1 MVLLSQTEK
10 LFEFFDLNFSKTNL
24 LSLNTICERYLKDY
38 NLLSCFFKDYLTLQN
53 NYVVCKDSDIYNEF
67 VDLYDKKLNTIGQDE
82 FVADIC
88 KFAKYYLV
96 LIFEKKFEFGMI
108 DNEILGYI
116 ETINLFY
123 VLELYPYLLEKID
136 KFLNLKIDRN
146 VFCKML
152 KSLVDIVV
160 QRDIDS
166 NREKIDLILLD
177 YEINK
182 IMLHK
187 DNLSGRLVG

>member
-1 MVLLSQTEK
+1 MVLLNQTEK
-10 LFEFFDLNFSKTNL
+10 LFKFFDLNFSKKN
-24 LSLNTICERYLKDY
+24 LSLIYSVSERYLKDS
-38 NLLSCFFKDYLTLQN
+38 NLLASFFKDYLTLQN
-53 NYVVCKDSDIYNEF
+53 NYKVCEDSDIYSAF
-67 VDLYDKKLNTIGQDE
+67 VDLYDKKINTVGQDVFIE
-82 FVADIC
+82 DLC
-88 KFAKYYLV
+88 KYAKYYLV
-96 LIFEKKFEFGMI
+96 LIFEKKFEFKMI

-123 VLELYPYLLEKID
+123 VLELYPYLIEKID

-166 NREKIDLILLD
+166 VKDKFDLILLD

-182 IMLHK
+182 ILLQN
-187 DNLSGRLVG
+187 DNMSGRLVG